1 MINEIIKTV
10 NNIFDVDYDEEI
22 WTSRSPKLGDHIRVQ
37 RMNGIYYHHGI
48 YVSDE
53 EVIHFTGT
61 EDDSILNWSNNE
73 VIKSDLKFFLNGG
86 ILEVRE
92 YTEDEKNDLY
102 PPEHI
107 VNYARTCLGDKGYN
121 LIFNNCE
128 HFANVCTLGRFR
140 SKQVERVFLSVI
152 PEEHKQKGKNIMGF
166 FSWLFGSKSSGSSR
180 SSSSSTY
187 TYEPDKVK
195 VAQIESDA
203 KIKLAGLENE
213 RIELMK
219 NAQLEILRNN
229 AEAQMAI
236 EEAKARGFTAMAQAI
251 NLIQEKMTEIAEKR
265 LLIIE
270 KGSMQVVREIENF
283 YSELNEKIE
292 SENSKYNTE
301 KLPGLLNILEK
312 YEPGTPA
319 HNLYMKRISDDMT
332 MQFEHSR
339 KQLDAVLER
348 QSQIISG
355 LLNSKEKMIEHAGE
369 IATNLLEMIHEK
381 IEKTIELGETS
392 KKFLKNRNGKVA
404 LPERFTN

>member
-1 MINEIIKTV
+1 MLNNTISKTFPEIPLINIECE
-10 NNIFDVDYDEEI
+10 EEI
-22 WTSRSPKLGDHIRVQ
+22 WTFKNPKAGDHIRVQ

-61 EDDSILNWSNNE
+61 EDDSILDWSKNE
-73 VIKSDLKFFLNGG
+73 VIKSDLKFFLQDGK
-86 ILEVRE
+86 LEVRE

-107 VNYARTCLGDKGYN
+107 VHYARTCLGDKGYN

-140 SKQVERVFLSVI
+140 STQVEKLFSG
-152 PEEHKQKGKNIMGF
+152 GKNMGL
-166 FSWLFGSKSSGSSR
+166 FSWLGGLFGGNKSSGSSR
-180 SSSSSTY
+180 SSSNSTY

-319 HNLYMKRISDDMT
+319 HSLYMKRISDDMT
-332 MQFEHSR
+332 LQVEHSR

-348 QSQIISG
+348 QSQVISG

-381 IEKTIELGETS
+381 IQKTIESGETS
-392 KKFLKNRNGKVA
+392 KKFLKNQNEKVA